1 MFFIILILILIII
14 FILFTHIYAGIITAP
29 FVFTPKNYIRK
40 ALEICQLKK
49 GEKIYDLGSGDGRVL
64 IIAAKEFNAEAVGF
78 ELSYFLYFISK
89 INIFLHRLSKRAK
102 VRWSNFYEEDLSL
115 ADVIFCWLTPKA
127 FPKLANKFNQELKIG
142 TRIITYSSPLGFWQP
157 EREVEF
163 QSEGIK
169 IFGKTLIKPT
179 KVKIFFYC
187 KK

>member
-1 MFFIILILILIII
+1 MLWIILISGLII
-14 FILFTHIYAGIITAP
+14 FVLFTHIYAGIIAAP
-29 FVFTPKNYIRK
+29 FVSTPKNYIRK
-40 ALEICQLKK
+40 ALEICQLRE

-64 IIAAKEFNAEAVGF
+64 IIAAKEFNAKAIGF
-78 ELSYFLYFISK
+78 ELSYFLYLISK
-89 INIFLHRLSKRAK
+89 INIFLHGLSKKAK
-102 VRWSNFYEEDLSL
+102 VKWSNFYEEDLSR

-127 FPKLANKFNQELKIG
+127 FPKLVNKFNQELKIG
-142 TRIITYSSPLGFWQP
+142 TRVITYSSPLGFWQP
-157 EREVEF
+157 EREAEF